1 MTPKRI
7 KDQPFFDRPREKL
20 AIKGAKALSDVEL
33 LAVLLGSGIKGKN
46 VIRIAREIVKKM
58 NRGEEIR
65 EIESLLSID
74 GIGLAR
80 ACQLVASM
88 EFARRRIS
96 KEGICIKKPDDVFPL
111 LAHITDKKQEYFLC
125 LTLNGANEVIGNRI
139 ITVGLLNRNQIHPR
153 EVFADAISDRAAS
166 IIIAH
171 NHPSGQLEPGP
182 EDLDATHRMVEAGMV
197 LGIAVLD
204 HVIVSK
210 RGFYSFKE
218 NKLI

>member
-7 KDQPFFDRPREKL
+7 KDRPHFDRPREKL
-20 AIKGAKALSDVEL
+20 ALKGAKALSDVEL
-33 LAVLLGSGIKGKN
+33 LAVLLGSGIKGKD
-46 VIRIAREIVKKM
+46 VIRIAREIVRKM
-58 NRGEEIR
+58 DRGR
-65 EIESLLSID
+65 EILEIDSLLTID

-80 ACQLVASM
+80 AGQLVAAL
-88 EFARRRIS
+88 EFARRRLL
-96 KEGICIKKPDDVFPL
+96 KENIIIKNPRDAFPL
-111 LAHITDKKQEYFLC
+111 LVHIAEKKQEHFLC

-139 ITVGLLNRNQIHPR
+139 ITVGLLNRSQIHPR

-171 NHPSGQLEPGP
+171 NHPSGLLEPGP
-182 EDLDATHRMVEAGMV
+182 EDFDATRRIVDAGV
-197 LGIAVLD
+197 VIGISVLD

-210 RGFYSFKE
+210 HGFYSFKE